1 MQINKIRNEKGDF
14 TMDTTEIQILR
25 EFYKQ
30 LYDNKMDYLKKWTNS
45 RKVQPF
51 KTEPGRN
58 RNYEQSKHKY

>member
-30 LYDNKMDYLKKWTNS
+30 LYDNKMDYLEEMDK
-45 RKVQPF
+45 F
-51 KTEPGRN
+51 
-58 RNYEQSKHKY
+58 

>member
-30 LYDNKMDYLKKWTNS
+30 LYDNKMDYLEEMDKFQESTTLQDRTRKKQ
-45 RKVQPF
+45 KL
-51 KTEPGRN
+51 
-58 RNYEQSKHKY
+58 